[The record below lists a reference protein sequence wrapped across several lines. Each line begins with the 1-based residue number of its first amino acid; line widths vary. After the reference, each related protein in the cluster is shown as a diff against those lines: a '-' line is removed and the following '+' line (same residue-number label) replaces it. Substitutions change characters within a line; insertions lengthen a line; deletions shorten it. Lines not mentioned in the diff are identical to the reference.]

1 MYALVADVWTNA
13 AFRSPEDLD
22 VVRMLVGVGCHTVP
36 MAERVQTLDSSVL
49 SALGNDLGG
58 DLIVIEL
65 VEMFLD
71 ELPGRTREI
80 LDGDRDDAIRAAHT
94 LKSSA
99 RLLGAFALADDCAG
113 IEVDGAP
120 TAEIQALST
129 ATDEALR
136 QWIAG
141 CRHRDP

>member
-1 MYALVADVWTNA
+1 
-13 AFRSPEDLD
+13 
-22 VVRMLVGVGCHTVP
+22 
-36 MAERVQTLDSSVL
+36 MAERVQTLDPSVL

-71 ELPGRTREI
+71 ELPGRIREI
-80 LDGDRDDAIRAAHT
+80 VDGGRDDAIRAAHT

-99 RLLGAFALADDCAG
+99 RLLGAFTLADECAG

-120 TAEIQALST
+120 TAEIEALSAAT
-129 ATDEALR
+129 AEALR

-141 CRHRDP
+141 CRHRDA